1 MVDLWVI
8 FAAMGISVLV
18 VVVGIFIG
26 AFLMHKGAGQ
36 GTPFIGSKKSN
47 DNVFTVPFPDD
58 QTDYPED
65 SDEKNVLKRTTE
77 FLKTLGKNENKM
89 S

>member
-1 MVDLWVI
+1 MFDLWEVMAIIVI
-8 FAAMGISVLV
+8 L
-18 VVVGIFIG
+18 FIAIWGSFLLG
-26 AFLMHKGAGQ
+26 AWIMHKGAGQ

-58 QTDYPED
+58 QTDYPEN